1 MPTNTARAY
10 HRVNTPFVGVSGADG
25 NFRAVTLEPGA
36 NISVRLGNTVL
47 RSGLVEVVYEGMVL
61 SAFLR
66 DIEDRTERIEAHV
79 K

>member
-1 MPTNTARAY
+1 MPKSLRTF
-10 HRVNTPFVGVSGADG
+10 HRVNTPFVGVAGMDG

-36 NISVRLGNTVL
+36 KIAVQAGHTVL
-47 RSGLVEVVYEGMVL
+47 RSGLVEIVYEGVVL

-66 DIEDRTERIEAHV
+66 DIEDRTEQVEAQA